1 MYSGFRHVTPC
12 EVASKTSTLKSAGLS
27 RLKSAKR
34 CVASLYMD
42 GEGPGRTCREM
53 TDCVFAVFVERSQ
66 MKQTNV
72 NPQTTQFFP
81 LQHTVVMVIYL
92 HLKQQPH
99 LLSSFFSPR
108 FLLTH

>member
-12 EVASKTSTLKSAGLS
+12 EVASKTSTLKSPGLS

-66 MKQTNV
+66 MKQTNL

-81 LQHTVVMVIYL
+81 SAYCCDGYL
-92 HLKQQPH
+92 PPSKTTAP
-99 LLSSFFSPR
+99 SS
-108 FLLTH
+108 